1 MSIDLKNEEIVRIVL
16 RYYDYLYLE
25 KGLSKNSVDA
35 YKNDLLLFLSYL
47 ESQNVNTLNPGYNSI
62 VEYLSFCKKTGI
74 SSRTLSRYLSAM
86 RSFYSFLIKEGI
98 IDTDPLAKVES
109 PRIARYL
116 PEYLT
121 VEEIELLLNT
131 IDDKTASGI
140 RDKTIIELMYS
151 SGLRISEVVNL
162 DITRVDLDEKFLIVT
177 GKGRKERVVPF
188 GERAK
193 ILLERYINE
202 ARPQLI
208 KNRITSAVFLNY
220 RGERLSRK
228 GIWKMIKRYAAQTGI
243 KKNIKPHTLRHSFA
257 THLIQNGADL
267 RMVQELLG
275 HADIS
280 TTQIYT
286 HLDKG
291 TLIDIHRKNHPINKY
306 EKSKQ

>member
-1 MSIDLKNEEIVRIVL
+1 MNISLKDKKIVRIII

-35 YKNDLLLFLSYL
+35 YKNDLILFLSYL
-47 ESQNVNTLNPGYNSI
+47 ESQNINPLDLRYNS
-62 VEYLSFCKKTGI
+62 VMEYLSFCRKTGI
-74 SSRTLSRYLSAM
+74 SGRTSARYLSAI
-86 RSFYSFLIKEGI
+86 RSFYNFLIREGI
-98 IDTDPLAKVES
+98 LSYDPLAKVES
-109 PRIARYL
+109 PKITRHL

-121 VEEIELLLNT
+121 LEEIELLLNS
-131 IDDKTASGI
+131 ISDKEVKGI

-162 DITRVDLDEKFLIVT
+162 DIDRVDIKEEFLLIS
-177 GKGRKERVVPF
+177 GKGNKERVVPF
-188 GERAK
+188 GKRAK
-193 ILLERYINE
+193 VLLEKYINE
-202 ARPQLI
+202 ARPILM
-208 KNRITSAVFLNY
+208 KKALTSALFLNY

-228 GIWKMIKRYAAQTGI
+228 GIWKMIKAYARQTGI
-243 KKNIKPHTLRHSFA
+243 RKNIKPHTLRHSFA

-275 HADIS
+275 HSDIS

-291 TLIDIHRKNHPINKY
+291 TLIDIHKKYHPINRYK
-306 EKSKQ
+306 E